1 VVTEA
6 TGSVRRRWCSPSGR
20 GPARPRRYATGS
32 STSPRA
38 ARRGCWTWLTAAPG
52 CAGRLAGPRR
62 GLESQIVTAT
72 LDPFRGYLTALA
84 DQWEQELTGVLG
96 AGCWPHCADNE

>member
-20 GPARPRRYATGS
+20 GPARPRRYAT
-32 STSPRA
+32 
-38 ARRGCWTWLTAAPG
+38 
-52 CAGRLAGPRR
+52 
-62 GLESQIVTAT
+62 T

-84 DQWEQELTGVLG
+84 DQWEQS
-96 AGCWPHCADNE
+96 